1 MSEWKMISP
10 DGKEENADIRHAM
23 KAMSDVVTGIRE
35 RQRHRLLLDI
45 QQRTDLEPISSEE
58 VMLLVAQLV
67 TDGSF
72 IDSNSIHDITN
83 HPSVSKEKDK

>member
-10 DGKEENADIRHAM
+10 DGREESADIRHAM
-23 KAMSDVVTGIRE
+23 KGLSDAVTAIRE
-35 RQRHRLLLDI
+35 RQRHKLLLTVE
-45 QQRTDLEPISSEE
+45 QRTDLEPISNEE

-72 IDSNSIHDITN
+72 IDLHSIHDVTN
-83 HPSVSKEKDK
+83 HPTVNKEKNK

>member
-10 DGKEENADIRHAM
+10 DGREENADIRHAM
-23 KAMSDVVTGIRE
+23 KALSDVVTNIRE
-35 RQRHRLLLDI
+35 RQRHKLLLTVE
-45 QQRTDLEPISSEE
+45 QRTDLEPISNEE

-72 IDSNSIHDITN
+72 IDLHSIHDVTN
-83 HPSVSKEKDK
+83 HPTVNKEKDK